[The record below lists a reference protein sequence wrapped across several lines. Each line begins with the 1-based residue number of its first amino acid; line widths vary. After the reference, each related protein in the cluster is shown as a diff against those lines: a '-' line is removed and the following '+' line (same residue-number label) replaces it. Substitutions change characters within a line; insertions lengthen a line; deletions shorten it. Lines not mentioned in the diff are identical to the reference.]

1 MDAPTIGVLL
11 DLTWLAFF
19 AAVFGV
25 ITYRVLGPATEMNW
39 RGHVD
44 VRSFAV
50 GDAFVLGSI
59 ALLLLGGLSGLSQAS
74 PSKEV
79 TDTAM
84 QLTVKTSL
92 AGIVVQLG
100 MCALLLAYLNVIRGL
115 NLVDLFGL
123 RQISPLMVLGIGVAL
138 MLPTLLCVGGSVYA
152 VQTWMKEFW
161 PDMSN
166 QETVEAFRAC
176 KDPLA
181 KALMVLSAAIIAP
194 LVEETVFR
202 GFFYG
207 VLKKYTDGYFAAIC
221 TSLLFAVVHLHVGT
235 IVPLTILALIFCA
248 VYELTGSLL
257 VPMVMHGLFNAT
269 SLVMMIFFPDIQ

>member
-1 MDAPTIGVLL
+1 MDAPTLGVLS
-11 DLTWLAFF
+11 DLTWLACF

-25 ITYRVLGPATEMNW
+25 VAYRLLGPAAEMNW
-39 RGHVD
+39 GGRVD
-44 VRSFAV
+44 VRSFSV

-59 ALLLLGGLSGLSQAS
+59 TLLLLGGLNQAS
-74 PSKEV
+74 PSKEEA
-79 TDTAM
+79 DAAM
-84 QLTVKTSL
+84 QLTVNTGL
-92 AGIVVQLG
+92 TGIVVQLG
-100 MCALLLAYLNVIRGL
+100 MCALLLAYLNVMRGL
-115 NLVDLFGL
+115 NLVELFGL
-123 RQISPLMVLGIGVAL
+123 RQISPLMVLVIGVAL

-152 VQTWMKEFW
+152 VQAWMKEFW

-257 VPMVMHGLFNAT
+257 VPMVMHGLFNST
-269 SLVMMIFFPDIQ
+269 SLVVMIFFPDIQ

>member
-1 MDAPTIGVLL
+1 MDAPTNGVLL
-11 DLTWLAFF
+11 DLTWLACF

-25 ITYRVLGPATEMNW
+25 ITYRLLGPVTEMNW
-39 RGHVD
+39 GGRVN
-44 VRSFAV
+44 VRSFAA

-59 ALLLLGGLSGLSQAS
+59 ALLLLGGLNQAS
-74 PSKEV
+74 PSKEAA
-79 TDTAM
+79 DTAM
-84 QLTVKTSL
+84 QLTVNTSL

-100 MCALLLAYLNVIRGL
+100 MCALLLAYLNVMRGL
-115 NLVDLFGL
+115 NLVELFGL

-152 VQTWMKEFW
+152 VQAWMKEFW

-194 LVEETVFR
+194 LVEETFFR

>member
-1 MDAPTIGVLL
+1 MDAPTLGVLL
-11 DLTWLAFF
+11 DLTWLACF

-25 ITYRVLGPATEMNW
+25 AGYRLLGPVCEMNW
-39 RGHVD
+39 GGRVD
-44 VRSFAV
+44 VRPFMIA
-50 GDAFVLGSI
+50 DALAFGSI
-59 ALLLLGGLSGLSQAS
+59 ALLLLVGLSQAS
-74 PSKEV
+74 PSAGE
-79 TDTAM
+79 TDAAM
-84 QLTVKTSL
+84 ELTVNTGF

-100 MCALLLAYLNVIRGL
+100 ICTLLLAYLNVVRGL
-115 NLVDLFGL
+115 NLVELFGL
-123 RQISPLMVLGIGVAL
+123 RQLSPLMVLGIGTAL
-138 MLPTLLCVGGSVYA
+138 MLPTFLCVGGSVYGM
-152 VQTWMKEFW
+152 QTWMKEFW

-181 KALMVLSAAIIAP
+181 KVLMVVSAAIMAP

-221 TSLLFAVVHLHVGT
+221 TSLLFAIVHLHVGT
-235 IVPLTILALIFCA
+235 VLPLTILALIFCA

-257 VPMVMHGLFNAT
+257 VPMIMHGLFNAT
-269 SLVMMIFFPDIQ
+269 SLVMMLFFPDI

>member
-1 MDAPTIGVLL
+1 MDAPTLGVLL
-11 DLTWLAFF
+11 DLTWLACF
-19 AAVFGV
+19 AAGFGV
-25 ITYRVLGPATEMNW
+25 VAYRLLGPATEMNW
-39 RGHVD
+39 GGHVD

-50 GDAFVLGSI
+50 GDGFVLGSI
-59 ALLLLGGLSGLSQAS
+59 ALLLLGGLNQAS
-74 PSKEV
+74 PSKEEA
-79 TDTAM
+79 DAAM
-84 QLTVKTSL
+84 QLTVNTGL
-92 AGIVVQLG
+92 TGIVVQLG
-100 MCALLLAYLNVIRGL
+100 MCALLLAYLNVMRGL
-115 NLVDLFGL
+115 NLVELFGL

-152 VQTWMKEFW
+152 VQAWMKEFW

-269 SLVMMIFFPDIQ
+269 SLVVMIFFPDIQ

>member
-1 MDAPTIGVLL
+1 
-11 DLTWLAFF
+11 
-19 AAVFGV
+19 
-25 ITYRVLGPATEMNW
+25 
-39 RGHVD
+39 
-44 VRSFAV
+44 
-50 GDAFVLGSI
+50 
-59 ALLLLGGLSGLSQAS
+59 
-74 PSKEV
+74 
-79 TDTAM
+79 
-84 QLTVKTSL
+84 
-92 AGIVVQLG
+92 
-100 MCALLLAYLNVIRGL
+100 MCALLLVYLNVVRGL
-115 NLVDLFGL
+115 NLVELFGL

-152 VQTWMKEFW
+152 VQAWMKEFW

-269 SLVMMIFFPDIQ
+269 SLVVMIFFPDIQ